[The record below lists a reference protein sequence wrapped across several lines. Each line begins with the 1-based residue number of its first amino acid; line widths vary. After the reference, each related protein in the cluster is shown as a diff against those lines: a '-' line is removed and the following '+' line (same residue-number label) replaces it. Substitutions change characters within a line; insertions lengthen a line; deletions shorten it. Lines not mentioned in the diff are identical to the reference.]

1 MKTLKELTATK
12 YGDFQGA
19 VSIDR
24 QDLAINSLKELNL
37 PEGVIIGFGF
47 EFGEIKGDCD
57 LNKVDIYFFIA
68 LPEYGSTI
76 QDIMDSGIEEIKV
89 KEVSKRIPVT
99 ELGKYIK
106 RFDCCGLYKDLDI
119 KSIEIQ

>member
-1 MKTLKELTATK
+1 MKTLKELTATR

-24 QDLAINSLKELNL
+24 QDLAINSLSELNL

-47 EFGEIKGDCD
+47 KFGEIRGNCE
-57 LNKVDIYFFIA
+57 LNEVDIYFFVA
-68 LPEYGSTI
+68 LPEYGSSI
-76 QDIMDSGIEEIKV
+76 QEIIDSGV
-89 KEVSKRIPVT
+89 KEVKVNEVSRRIPVT
-99 ELGKYIK
+99 ALGKFIK

-119 KSIEIQ
+119 KSIEVQ

>member
-12 YGDFQGA
+12 YGDYQGA

-24 QDLAINSLKELNL
+24 QDLAINSLSGLNL

-47 EFGEIKGDCD
+47 EFGEIKGDCE
-57 LNKVDIYFFIA
+57 LNEVDIYFFIA
-68 LPEYGSTI
+68 LPEYGSSI
-76 QDIMDSGIEEIKV
+76 QDIIDSGIKDLKV
-89 KEVSKRIPVT
+89 NEVSRRIPVS

-106 RFDCCGLYKDLDI
+106 RFDCCGLNKELDVN
-119 KSIEIQ
+119 SIEVQ